1 MPSAFSL
8 PSFAKIN
15 LFLRILGKRDD
26 GFHELCTVFQ
36 TVSLYDTIH
45 FAESETLE
53 LSCDDRNVPTD
64 DRNLIIKAAK
74 ALLDVGGVDKGAHI
88 HLEKRIPS
96 PGGLGGGSSNA
107 AIALIGL
114 QKLWKID
121 LKVSDLHEIATKLG
135 SDVPFF
141 LNGGTA
147 IGLGRGEMIA
157 PLDDVTE
164 DYLLVVTP
172 DVHVSTRD
180 AFERLNAPTLTKEAR
195 ERILR
200 LCRLEAEPL
209 DLHHSVLIND
219 FEASVF
225 DAHPEIRRVK
235 ETLLEL
241 GAVNAAMSGSGAS
254 VFAIFDK
261 TETRQAAIKALDH
274 ESTWRK
280 FVVATISRSEYREAL
295 HFSQC

>member
-15 LFLRILGKRDD
+15 LQLRISGRRHD
-26 GFHELCTVFQ
+26 GFHELFTVFQ
-36 TVSLYDTIH
+36 TVSLHDTIS
-45 FAESETLE
+45 FSESDKKIE
-53 LSCDDRNVPTD
+53 LTCDNPEIPVDGQ
-64 DRNLIIKAAK
+64 NLIVKAA
-74 ALLDVGGVDKGAHI
+74 ALLREQFGVLQGAAI

-107 AIALIGL
+107 AIALMGL
-114 QKLWKID
+114 TKLWDID
-121 LKVSDLHEIATKLG
+121 VNDSELSGTAVDLG

-141 LNGGTA
+141 LYGGTA
-147 IGLGRGEMIA
+147 IGIGRGEIIEPIA
-157 PLDDVTE
+157 DCEEQFMLIVA
-164 DYLLVVTP
+164 P
-172 DVHVSTRD
+172 DVSVSTRD
-180 AFERLNAPTLTKEAR
+180 AFERLNAPTLTKEALDR
-195 ERILR
+195 TLTVCRNGAKSTDLR
-200 LCRLEAEPL
+200 Y
-209 DLHHSVLIND
+209 SVLIND

-280 FVVATISRSEYREAL
+280 FAVATISRKEYREAL
-295 HFSQC
+295 RC